1 MNVLFVEDEYTASL
15 GLTALLNGEG
25 HRVDSA
31 RTFDKSL
38 QLLQKNSYDL
48 IIIDLMIP
56 RVKGADA
63 NGLGKEL
70 ILKLRAGDLEGIATD
85 RSVSAVAI
93 TAYFHYLN
101 VESSLRNCENTL
113 VLEKPI
119 SPEDA
124 LRQIKNFMTK
134 PSAV

>member
-134 PSAV
+134 PSTV